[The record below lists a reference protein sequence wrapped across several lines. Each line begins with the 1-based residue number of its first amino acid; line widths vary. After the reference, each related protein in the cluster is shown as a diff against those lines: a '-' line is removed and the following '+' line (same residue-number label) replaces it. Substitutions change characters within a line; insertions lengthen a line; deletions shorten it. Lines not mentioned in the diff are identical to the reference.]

1 MPFCSIIMSCNNL
14 FCAQVG
20 IRYKCTVRYDFNL
33 CENCEA
39 KSKHPFPLDKI
50 ADDPEKT
57 KLLVDILQ
65 SLGSGEEDP
74 LGRFDA
80 MYCLHFKAGNDGWS
94 AEQLREHVSYCYDSI
109 SHIIMSAGADS
120 VITREHFNMLT
131 TLSDPDMFNH
141 GDSSKLLAC
150 LLMENHHRVP
160 VFESDA
166 DVVMQLGDKVL
177 YSGSDEQAR
186 RVFAIALFQRAV
198 EQQLDRE
205 VKLTSFSRQL
215 QV

>member
-1 MPFCSIIMSCNNL
+1 M
-14 FCAQVG
+14 G
-20 IRYKCTVRYDFNL
+20 IRYKCTIRHDFNL

-39 KSKHPFPLDKI
+39 KSKHPFPFDKI
-50 ADDPEKT
+50 ADDPEKK
-57 KLLVDILQ
+57 KLLLDILQ

-80 MYCLHFKAGNDGWS
+80 MYCLLFKAGNDGWS
-94 AEQLREHVSYCYDSI
+94 AEQLSEYVSYCYDSI
-109 SHIIMSAGADS
+109 SHNIIMSAGADS
-120 VITREHFNMLT
+120 VISKEHFYMLT

-160 VFESDA
+160 VFESDT
-166 DVVMQLGDKVL
+166 DIVMQLGDKVL
-177 YSGSDEQAR
+177 YSGSDAPAR
-186 RVFAIALFQRAV
+186 RVFVIALFQKAV

-205 VKLTSFSRQL
+205 VKIASFSRQL